1 VSAARTLHESTEL
14 FDRNRLLV
22 DLDEA
27 TDPDSPSSVL
37 VVVGLH
43 GLSESSAE
51 PGSHPIVVQLREHFG
66 TIVGTAGATYSTRA
80 TELCAILDGATD
92 DVIEM
97 LGAIHDG
104 FAGEAAR
111 VDVRVSMG
119 FVELPR
125 DAEQAP
131 EALALADRRMT
142 SADRPIRYD

>member
-1 VSAARTLHESTEL
+1 
-14 FDRNRLLV
+14 
-22 DLDEA
+22 
-27 TDPDSPSSVL
+27 VL
-37 VVVGLH
+37 VVVGLG
-43 GLSESSAE
+43 GLGESSAE
-51 PGSHPIVVQLREHFG
+51 PGSHPVVVQLREHFV

-97 LGAIHDG
+97 LGAIHEG

-125 DAEQAP
+125 DAEGAP

-142 SADRPIRYD
+142 SADGPIRYD